1 MKHADTH
8 SIMERLKMHARRA
21 SREAKPMSAAIPLH
35 IAVWVVR
42 GRGVVLHAVSELSG
56 WRAVRGKETAASA
69 SFFLSFSPRHFTHCP
84 GDDDAR

>member
-1 MKHADTH
+1 
-8 SIMERLKMHARRA
+8 MHARRA

-35 IAVWVVR
+35 IAVRVVR

-69 SFFLSFSPRHFTHCP
+69 SFFLSFNPRHFTHCP